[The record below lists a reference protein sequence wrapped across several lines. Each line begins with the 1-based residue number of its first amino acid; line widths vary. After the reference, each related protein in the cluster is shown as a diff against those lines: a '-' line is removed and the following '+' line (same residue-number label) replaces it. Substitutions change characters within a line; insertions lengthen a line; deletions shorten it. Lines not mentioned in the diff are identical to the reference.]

1 MRRAIIVG
9 ISKIS
14 KDVNSISFD
23 NDYLRRLSHGDPLVE
38 AHFAKY
44 FGELLYVK
52 LRLRIHS
59 SALIEDIRQE
69 TLLRV
74 WKAARQNAIHH
85 PGHLGAYVNGVCHH
99 VLQEHCRADRAHE
112 STDDPEY
119 EPFDLSIDLDS
130 SLVHAQRKQTIE
142 QIMGDLP
149 ERDRRLLRDV
159 FLNERD
165 KAEICKEFAV
175 DADYLRVLVHR
186 AKVRFK
192 QLYQRRAVAPGH
204 F

>member
-1 MRRAIIVG
+1 M
-9 ISKIS
+9 
-14 KDVNSISFD
+14 NSISFGE
-23 NDYLRRLSHGDPLVE
+23 DYLRRLREGDPLVE

-74 WKAARQNAIHH
+74 WKAARQNGIQH
-85 PGHLGAYVNGVCHH
+85 PERLGAYVNGVCHH
-99 VLQEHCRADRAHE
+99 VLQEHCRAERKHE

-119 EPFDLSIDLDS
+119 EPFDLSVDLDRP
-130 SLVHAQRKQTIE
+130 LLHAQRRRIIE
-142 QIMGDLP
+142 EIMEGLS

-159 FLNERD
+159 FLNEKD
-165 KAEICKEFAV
+165 KGAICKEFAV
-175 DADYLRVLVHR
+175 DGDYLRVLVHR
-186 AKVRFK
+186 AKGRFK
-192 QLYQRRAVAPGH
+192 ELYERRL
-204 F
+204 